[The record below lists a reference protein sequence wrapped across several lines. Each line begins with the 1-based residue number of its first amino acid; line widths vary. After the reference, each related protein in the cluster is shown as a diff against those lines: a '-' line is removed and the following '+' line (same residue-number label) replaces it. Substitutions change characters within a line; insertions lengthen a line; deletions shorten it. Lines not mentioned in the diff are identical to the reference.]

1 LWQVRFLP
9 SLLPAEKQSQI
20 PMIKVFADVSRTA
33 DRGSFMKG
41 KENSDK
47 RSELPGV
54 DTVLKQKNII
64 ELVSRH
70 GHELVTYVIRDVI
83 DDVRKDMLTG
93 KKAPGIEPIAKM
105 VCEKVKTFSYPS
117 LKRVINAT
125 GVVLHTNLGRAP
137 LGQKVLE
144 ELKDIIL
151 GYSNLE
157 FNLKKASRGERN
169 EHVVSLLR
177 FITGAEDALVVNN
190 NAAAIILALNTFA
203 KDREVIISRGELIEI
218 GGSFRIPEIMAA
230 SGAKMVEVGTTNM
243 THLADY
249 EKAINE
255 NTALILK
262 VHKSNYYIKGFSDEV
277 PLKELVKLAHSRGL
291 PVLYDIGSGLLRKP
305 KNLPHLEEPD
315 VRTSLR
321 EGADLVTFSG
331 DKLLGGPQA
340 GIITGKSQWVS
351 TLKKAPMMRAL
362 RVGKLTL
369 SVLSTVIRCYFNDRN
384 LVESLPLFSMLG
396 RTKEDLKKSAG
407 ALGSKLAGSGITS
420 RVVKST
426 GQCGGGSLPNLEID
440 SFAVSLTCEH
450 KSQKKRSLFAEVV
463 FRKLLDL
470 DTPILGILRRGEI
483 LFDVL
488 TLSEADFPY
497 ITAAISQ
504 IISSQV
510 KK

>member
-1 LWQVRFLP
+1 MFHGQG
-9 SLLPAEKQSQI
+9 
-20 PMIKVFADVSRTA
+20 TA
-33 DRGSFMKG
+33 NRGSFMKG

-47 RSELPGV
+47 RRELPGV
-54 DTVLKQKNII
+54 DTVLEQKSII

-70 GHELVTYVIRDVI
+70 GHELVAYVVRDVI
-83 DDVRKDMLTG
+83 GDVRKDMLTD
-93 KKAPGIEPIAKM
+93 KEAPGIESIAKM
-105 VCEKVKTFSYPS
+105 VCEKVKTFSSPS

-144 ELKDIIL
+144 ELKDIIP

-190 NAAAIILALNTFA
+190 NAAGIILALNTFA

-230 SGAKMVEVGTTNM
+230 SGAKMVEVGTTNK

-249 EKAINE
+249 EKAIDE

-277 PLKELVKLAHSRGL
+277 PLKELVKLAHSGEI

-305 KNLPHLEEPD
+305 KNLPLREEPD
-315 VRTSLR
+315 VRTALR

-340 GIITGKSQWVS
+340 GIIAGKSQWVS

-362 RVGKLTL
+362 RVGKLTI
-369 SVLSTVIRCYFNDRN
+369 SVLSTVIRSYFNDRT

-396 RTKEDLKKSAG
+396 RTREDLKKSAG
-407 ALGSKLAGSGITS
+407 TLVSKLADSGITS
-420 RVVKST
+420 RVVKSI

-450 KSQKKRSLFAEVV
+450 KSQKKRSLFAGGV

-504 IISSQV
+504 ILSTGE